1 MQTLAVT
8 PEQRKTGYSAA
19 AEGFRL
25 VAAHKTG
32 LLSIK
37 IFVRINNKKKAAAE
51 MAVVRTHLAGGLPRT
66 SPALSCPQTPSM
78 GAVGLKV

>member
-1 MQTLAVT
+1 MQTLPVT
-8 PEQRKTGYSAA
+8 PEQRETGYSAA

-37 IFVRINNKKKAAAE
+37 MLLRIKKKK
-51 MAVVRTHLAGGLPRT
+51 
-66 SPALSCPQTPSM
+66 S
-78 GAVGLKV
+78 